1 MSIGQTARA
10 FFDGCETGG
19 GWDACKAHCHHGA
32 SYACQADAL
41 AETTTPDGYAEW
53 MKGKPLAVAV

>member
-32 SYACQADAL
+32 SYACQGDAL
-41 AETTTPDGYAEW
+41 AETTTLDGYAE
-53 MKGKPLAVAV
+53 